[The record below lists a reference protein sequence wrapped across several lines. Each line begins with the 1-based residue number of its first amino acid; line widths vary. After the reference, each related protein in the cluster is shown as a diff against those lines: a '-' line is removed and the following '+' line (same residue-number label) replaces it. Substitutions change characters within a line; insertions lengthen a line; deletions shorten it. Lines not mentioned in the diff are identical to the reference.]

1 VSEEKLRY
9 PGTHLLPEA
18 ISVLSSV
25 ISIVYLMIAVILIVL
40 VVFSFYG
47 VFLQLLTLVQ
57 GANLM
62 EGILAVLH
70 TLLLSIIILE
80 LLETVT
86 IYFQTHQVQVR
97 PILFAGLTAMI
108 RRVLVFGVEEVDVLD
123 LLATVAVIA
132 VLTAAIVLI
141 GRERE

>member
-1 VSEEKLRY
+1 
-9 PGTHLLPEA
+9 
-18 ISVLSSV
+18 
-25 ISIVYLMIAVILIVL
+25 MIAVILIVL